1 MAASEAGRHALRRKS
16 PQVLGQVPRS
26 SIITGVS
33 YETLSRRRVWAPS
46 RSQDLAGCPPLI
58 FAARDA
64 LTQFASRQLGLSLG
78 PPRWETRV
86 EQMDLLTPRGWGPG
100 APLAVLDLVQ
110 SPPAILGVELE
121 TPRLGEQARQFT
133 AWLMREHPAWPEPS
147 RPRVWKAAQ
156 AVLLPAD
163 VKQLQSAL
171 EKLLAEGV
179 IETTAVGL
187 RFTGK

>member
-1 MAASEAGRHALRRKS
+1 M
-16 PQVLGQVPRS
+16 
-26 SIITGVS
+26 S

-58 FAARDA
+58 FAAKDA

-78 PPRWETRV
+78 PPRWDTRV
-86 EQMDLLTPRGWGPG
+86 ELMDLLTPQGWQPG

-110 SPPAILGVELE
+110 SPAAILGVELE
-121 TPRLGEQARQFT
+121 TPRQFT
-133 AWLMREHPAWPEPS
+133 AWLMRERPGPPEAG

-163 VKQLQSAL
+163 VKQLHSAL
-171 EKLLAEGV
+171 DKLLAEGV
-179 IETTAVGL
+179 IEKTAVGL
-187 RFTGK
+187 RFTGKRPSFKTL